1 MLIDKNASKNM
12 AWVQRFHYIGRLKV
26 YPVFGVRDKFQAIL
40 ETPLSKGQNS
50 GWNTIFLKNSP

>member
-26 YPVFGVRDKFQAIL
+26 YPVFGVRDKFQA
-40 ETPLSKGQNS
+40 
-50 GWNTIFLKNSP
+50 KNL

>member
-26 YPVFGVRDKFQAIL
+26 YPVFGVRDKFQA
-40 ETPLSKGQNS
+40 
-50 GWNTIFLKNSP
+50 KNPWKPYPIRISRIQRF